1 MLCVCV
7 VVCRWICGAR
17 NKVEN
22 QCYGI
27 PLSICSEEFHST
39 DIHPGGVI
47 RFKKIKQISFKIT
60 TFFVFGAFLFFSAFL
75 FGLDFVFTFILFT
88 IVSLGFCVWG
98 LFLILLTILSYAER
112 LFFRYTKTK
121 FWCRSDHGRRVVS
134 VQPSCYNA
142 ALHGRGSGFVTLFT
156 VYFARATFRLY
167 TICIQ
172 HIFY

>member
-75 FGLDFVFTFILFT
+75 FWFGFCFHFHFVYNCLIRILCLGFVSDFVDYSI
-88 IVSLGFCVWG
+88 
-98 LFLILLTILSYAER
+98 
-112 LFFRYTKTK
+112 
-121 FWCRSDHGRRVVS
+121 
-134 VQPSCYNA
+134 
-142 ALHGRGSGFVTLFT
+142 
-156 VYFARATFRLY
+156 
-167 TICIQ
+167 IC
-172 HIFY
+172 